1 LVRQAGE
8 PSVEEILAS
17 IKKVIARDNRA
28 EADQV
33 RRRRE
38 NEGVVTARAMPAEAP
53 VAAASVAYPAGDEPP
68 AVLELTDAEMAPE
81 GEEWAGDEPDAFA
94 EEEEDEAEPQAEAP
108 AAPPADAPLL
118 AETARSSVRESLT
131 ALAMLAEPGARP
143 QIVRS
148 GETSL
153 EGLVRELLRPM
164 LAEWL
169 EKNLP
174 DTVDRLVAAEISRI
188 VGKRG

>member
-1 LVRQAGE
+1 MRQAGE
-8 PSVEEILAS
+8 PSVEEILES

-28 EADQV
+28 EAEQV

-38 NEGVVTARAMPAEAP
+38 GDGVMTVRTLPTPQADPVYDQSDDPAP
-53 VAAASVAYPAGDEPP
+53 
-68 AVLELTDAEMAPE
+68 VLELTDAELAPLDDDA
-81 GEEWAGDEPDAFA
+81 EEFVEDGGDYAMDEP
-94 EEEEDEAEPQAEAP
+94 EDEAAG
-108 AAPPADAPLL
+108 PPTQTTDEPLL
-118 AETARSSVRESLT
+118 AANARSSVRESLT

-153 EGLVRELLRPM
+153 ESLVRELLKPM

-169 EKNLP
+169 ETNLP
-174 DTVDRLVAAEISRI
+174 GMVDQLVAAEISRI

>member
-1 LVRQAGE
+1 MSHDKGQSGE
-8 PSVEEILAS
+8 ASVEEILES

-28 EADQV
+28 VALEA

-38 NEGVVTARAMPAEAP
+38 LVSSDPEPQPEIRVRHKVRDADGAADEVLDLADMEYAPDGEAAAVPLAGGAANADEAP
-53 VAAASVAYPAGDEPP
+53 
-68 AVLELTDAEMAPE
+68 LI
-81 GEEWAGDEPDAFA
+81 
-94 EEEEDEAEPQAEAP
+94 
-108 AAPPADAPLL
+108 ADTVRSAMQENL
-118 AETARSSVRESLT
+118 A

-153 EGLVRELLRPM
+153 EGLTRELLRPM

-169 EKNLP
+169 DANLP
-174 DTVDRLVAAEISRI
+174 AMVEKLVQAEIARI
-188 VGKRG
+188 VGKKA